1 MNNNTQPPELYKAA
15 QYGNR
20 ERVLELLKGKVNVD
34 ERAPES
40 STALMAAAGHDR
52 YEIVVD
58 LLDAS
63 ADLKMTTKSGDTA
76 LHWAARGDAP
86 LAITTL
92 IQRGADADWRN
103 NNERTPLFEATSCG
117 YLAAVRALIQGG
129 ASVDMPDNHGDTPVH
144 VAVQRGNGSV
154 ILPLLVA
161 KANIQKTNDEGKK
174 PLHYAQREG
183 HDGIA
188 DALMRHDK
196 SIRLAQPPQGESVGA
211 RVFSRAAFSV
221 VEIQNDGGRTI
232 GSGVVVMPG
241 VVATNYHLVGR
252 GRVWVAFGSFR
263 YPAKIRDDVVE
274 HDFSLLDVDEFY
286 ASERVAKIRPY
297 NTLHIGEE
305 VYAIGHPEGENHS
318 MSAGVIAHLRPKN
331 GRRRIQTDVATSPGS
346 SGGGLFD
353 REGNLIGIHIG
364 SHPSKDVENINY
376 ALPADLVFGY
386 SFPRVFPNSVITTES
401 SVVKDEPVKIPCVVK
416 IDEEKGAMRVSFY
429 HPETSEVS
437 AYAGRQDRDG
447 VFHLVAEGEDGKA
460 TLTRVS
466 DYSFEGEWQEQNPP
480 NSGKLKIDLDPD
492 K

>member
-1 MNNNTQPPELYKAA
+1 MNNNTQPPKLYQAA

-52 YEIVVD
+52 HEIVVD
-58 LLDAS
+58 LLGAG
-63 ADLKMTTKSGDTA
+63 ADLKMTTESGDTA

-86 LAITTL
+86 LAIATL
-92 IQRGADADWRN
+92 IQRGADVDWRN
-103 NNERTPLFEATSCG
+103 NNGHTPLFEAASCG
-117 YLAAVRALIQGG
+117 YLAAVRALIQGN
-129 ASVDMPDNHGDTPVH
+129 ASVDMANNYGNTPAH
-144 VAVQRGNGSV
+144 IAVLRGKQSV
-154 ILPLLVA
+154 ILSLLA
-161 KANIQKTNDEGKK
+161 ANANMQKTNNEGKK
-174 PLHYAQREG
+174 PLYYAQREG
-183 HDGIA
+183 HNEIV
-188 DALMRHDK
+188 DALIQRDN
-196 SIRLAQPPQGESVGA
+196 SINPAQPPKGESVGA
-211 RVFSRAAFSV
+211 RVFYGVVRSV
-221 VEIQNDGGRTI
+221 VEIQNNDGRTI

-241 VVATNYHLVGR
+241 VVATNYHLVER
-252 GRVWVAFGSFR
+252 GRVWVAFGMLR
-263 YPAKIRDDVVE
+263 CAAKIRDDVVE

-286 ASERVAKIRPY
+286 ASERVAKIRP
-297 NTLHIGEE
+297 TLHIGEE

-364 SHPSKDVENINY
+364 SHPSKDAENINY

-386 SFPRVFPNSVITTES
+386 SFPRVFPNSVITADS
-401 SVVKDEPVKIPCVVK
+401 SVVKGEPVKVPCVVK

-447 VFHLVAEGEDGKA
+447 VFHLVAEGEDGEA

-466 DYSFEGEWQEQNPP
+466 EYSLKGEWQEQNPP
-480 NSGKLKIDLDPD
+480 NSGKWAIDLDPD